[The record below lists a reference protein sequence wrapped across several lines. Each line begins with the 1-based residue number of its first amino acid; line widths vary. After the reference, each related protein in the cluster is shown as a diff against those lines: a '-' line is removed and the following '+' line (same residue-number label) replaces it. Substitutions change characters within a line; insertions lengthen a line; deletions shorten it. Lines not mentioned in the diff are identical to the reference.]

1 MTFEKNQL
9 HSDTILLKTSSLF
22 QSKNID
28 GFILNHL
35 KRNEN
40 KCHNNG
46 YVIPDS
52 TVLVQRSIGKVVSI
66 NNQNFIQYNVNY
78 KNKSIAPSKDD
89 IFDCIIENITRM
101 GIVAY
106 LDHNV
111 ESVSDSPVLFIIPK
125 QFIDED
131 TIDKFK
137 KNDKIK
143 IKVLDTRI
151 KFQSKQIQVVG
162 EYIP

>member
-46 YVIPDS
+46 FVIPDS

-66 NNQNFIQYNVNY
+66 NNQNFFVCVIV
-78 KNKSIAPSKDD
+78 
-89 IFDCIIENITRM
+89 ITLSHVKLLCTM
-101 GIVAY
+101 
-106 LDHNV
+106 
-111 ESVSDSPVLFIIPK
+111 S
-125 QFIDED
+125 
-131 TIDKFK
+131 
-137 KNDKIK
+137 
-143 IKVLDTRI
+143 
-151 KFQSKQIQVVG
+151 
-162 EYIP
+162 